1 MKKSDFKT
9 RILRL
14 VWGFIPWLIVAAFV
28 VFIFQMAGRINEEK
42 TRLAERKK
50 AAMKKEA
57 PAVRVITLTLL
68 PATVK
73 DKLDLPAEVEPY
85 EEVMVKAEAAGQV
98 VRILAEEGQ
107 KVKKGDALLQL
118 DDRDYRSRL
127 TRIEANYR
135 LAGLEYERNAALI
148 RMKATSKA
156 NLDIIEARREDLKAQ
171 LEEAKLALDR
181 TRITAPVSCLLNEIL
196 AKKGAFVGVGD
207 PVAQILEVD
216 QVKVVVGV
224 PESDVTA
231 VFDLKE
237 AEVIIEALGNRR
249 VKGRKVFFSRQPRN
263 LARLYDLEL
272 RVPNPDGHILPGM
285 FARVELIKQVF
296 EQALTV
302 PLYAVITRGNE
313 RFVYI
318 ERSGKAQ
325 KIPVQVGTLMGWQ
338 VHVTSGLSPGDRVIV
353 VGHRQLDDGQ
363 AVEVIK
369 NVHDPRE
376 ILKS

>member
-9 RILRL
+9 RIFRL
-14 VWGFIPWLIVAAFV
+14 IWGFIPWLMVAAFV
-28 VFIFQMAGRINEEK
+28 VFIIQTAGRINEEK

-50 AAMKKEA
+50 AAIKKET
-57 PAVRVITLTLL
+57 PAVRVITLTLR
-68 PATVK
+68 PARVT

-98 VRILAEEGQ
+98 VHILAEEGQ

-118 DDRDYRSRL
+118 DDRDYRNRL
-127 TRIEANYR
+127 ARIEANYR

-156 NLDIIEARREDLKAQ
+156 NLDSIEARRRDLKAQ
-171 LEEAKLALDR
+171 LDEAELALDR

-196 AKKGAFVGVGD
+196 AKKGDFVSVGD

-216 QVKVVVGV
+216 QVKVTVGV

-237 AEVIIEALGNRR
+237 AEVVIEALGNLR
-249 VKGRKVFFSRQPRN
+249 VKGRKVFFSRQPKN
-263 LARLYDLEL
+263 LARLYALEL
-272 RVPNPDGHILPGM
+272 RVPNPDGRILPGM

-302 PLYAVITRGNE
+302 PLYAVITRGSE
-313 RFVYI
+313 RFVYV
-318 ERSGKAQ
+318 ERSGKAE
-325 KIPVQVGTLMGWQ
+325 KMPVQVGALMGWQ
-338 VHVTSGLSPGDRVIV
+338 VHAISGLSPGDRVIV

>member
-1 MKKSDFKT
+1 M
-9 RILRL
+9 I
-14 VWGFIPWLIVAAFV
+14 WGFIPWLMVAAFV
-28 VFIFQMAGRINEEK
+28 VFIIQTAGRINEEK

-50 AAMKKEA
+50 AAIKKET
-57 PAVRVITLTLL
+57 PAVRVITLTLR
-68 PATVK
+68 PARVT

-98 VRILAEEGQ
+98 VHILAEEGQ

-118 DDRDYRSRL
+118 DDRDYRNRL
-127 TRIEANYR
+127 ARIEANYR

-156 NLDIIEARREDLKAQ
+156 NLDSIEARRRDLKAQ
-171 LEEAKLALDR
+171 LDEAELALDR

-196 AKKGAFVGVGD
+196 AKKGDFVSVGD

-216 QVKVVVGV
+216 QVKVTVGV

-237 AEVIIEALGNRR
+237 AEVVIEALGNLR
-249 VKGRKVFFSRQPRN
+249 VKGRKVFFSRQPKN
-263 LARLYDLEL
+263 LARLYALEL
-272 RVPNPDGHILPGM
+272 RVPNPDGRILPGM

-302 PLYAVITRGNE
+302 PLYAVITRGSE
-313 RFVYI
+313 RFVYV
-318 ERSGKAQ
+318 ERSGKAE
-325 KIPVQVGTLMGWQ
+325 KMPVQVGALMGWQ
-338 VHVTSGLSPGDRVIV
+338 VHAISGLSPGDRVIV